1 MKQDPIVID
10 YVDWDIVLK
19 CKGCKYATEEECFK
33 SIWTEE
39 YANPVEHYNT
49 GDMIAIMSQVIEAV
63 MPIERRANMLNA
75 ILCQPVLRTD
85 NGLLHELYLQLML
98 LEVKRNDGWGKH
110 YDLYIIQKDG
120 KYYTIDQYDELK
132 EVKLNG

>member
-1 MKQDPIVID
+1 MNHLKIVN

-19 CKGCKYATEEECFK
+19 CKSCNYSTEEECFK

-49 GDMIAIMSQVIEAV
+49 GDMIAIMSQIIEEV
-63 MPIERRANMLNA
+63 MSVEQRANLLNA

-85 NGLLHELYLQLML
+85 KGLLHNLYLQLML
-98 LEVKRNDGWGKH
+98 LNIKRDNGWSKH
-110 YDLYIIQKDG
+110 CDLYIIQKDG

-132 EVKLNG
+132 GGK